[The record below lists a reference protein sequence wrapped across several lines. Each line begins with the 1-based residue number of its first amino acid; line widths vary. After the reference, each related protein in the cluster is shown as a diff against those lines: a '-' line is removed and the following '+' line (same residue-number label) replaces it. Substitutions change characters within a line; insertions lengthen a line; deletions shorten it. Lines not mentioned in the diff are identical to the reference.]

1 MCRIQNYTQAASA
14 VNGVRRH
21 ATRFQH
27 RVDPK
32 SGRLERRFS
41 LAPSMSQVLPTTSR
55 VVLHSKVR
63 QMRALSLGVPFGQW
77 ADRFDAARCCTSEE
91 ASLSAQAVCLC
102 CPVKTPPLPKP
113 MLTRIECP
121 SWLLCWSVG
130 ISQCVKACSV
140 ILPTWCRKNGQFR
153 FSDADP
159 SCLVRS
165 WWRVCASA
173 SPTNIIRWSVWPK
186 CSCGCS
192 EAPREHSFRVPLAC
206 KVGALEQVEP
216 LSGICDIVLSWF
228 LNVFCGCVIPRVGCL
243 RLD

>member
-1 MCRIQNYTQAASA
+1 MAIGTI
-14 VNGVRRH
+14 
-21 ATRFQH
+21 
-27 RVDPK
+27 
-32 SGRLERRFS
+32 
-41 LAPSMSQVLPTTSR
+41 
-55 VVLHSKVR
+55 
-63 QMRALSLGVPFGQW
+63 
-77 ADRFDAARCCTSEE
+77 RFDAARCCTSEE
-91 ASLSAQAVCLC
+91 ASLSAQAVYLC
-102 CPVKTPPLPKP
+102 CPVKSPTSLSKH

-121 SWLLCWSVG
+121 WLLCWSVD
-130 ISQCVKACSV
+130 ISQCAKACSV

-153 FSDADP
+153 ISDPDP
-159 SCLVRS
+159 GWLVRS

-173 SPTNIIRWSVWPK
+173 IPTNIIRWSVWPK

-216 LSGICDIVLSWF
+216 LSGICDIVFSWF